1 MFTSYPEPRLNEQSR
16 APFCDNS
23 KTKFSSPM
31 EEIKVKIYGMTG
43 LCWLEITLLVL
54 KPGTHY

>member
-1 MFTSYPEPRLNEQSR
+1 MMFTSYPEPRLNEQSR

-43 LCWLEITLLVL
+43 LCW
-54 KPGTHY
+54 